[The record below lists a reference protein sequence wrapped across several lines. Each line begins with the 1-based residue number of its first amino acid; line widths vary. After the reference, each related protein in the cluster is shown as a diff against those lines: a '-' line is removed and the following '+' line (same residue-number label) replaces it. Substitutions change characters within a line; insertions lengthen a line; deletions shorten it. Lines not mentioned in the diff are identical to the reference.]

1 MYHSHECRR
10 CGSDIECD
18 LEGCDSGVGPCWE
31 GDNIGCPNEA
41 AEYAAEDGAVPGGIE
56 IARGTAEVLE
66 RGLERH

>member
-1 MYHSHECRR
+1 MHHSHECRR

-41 AEYAAEDGAVPGGIE
+41 AEYAAEDGAVPGGI
-56 IARGTAEVLE
+56 
-66 RGLERH
+66 